1 MKTDKHIWVLIERL
15 RSFYVADR
23 AESVR
28 PILLCWVEDP
38 LKPKTE
44 AGRLRINPLML
55 LLASLAVL
63 ATATF
68 MFFSVVQP

>member
-1 MKTDKHIWVLIERL
+1 MKPDKHIWGLIERL
-15 RSFYVADR
+15 RSFHVADR

-28 PILLCWVEDP
+28 PILLRWIEDP
-38 LKPKTE
+38 LKPKTK
-44 AGRLRINPLML
+44 AGILRINPLLL